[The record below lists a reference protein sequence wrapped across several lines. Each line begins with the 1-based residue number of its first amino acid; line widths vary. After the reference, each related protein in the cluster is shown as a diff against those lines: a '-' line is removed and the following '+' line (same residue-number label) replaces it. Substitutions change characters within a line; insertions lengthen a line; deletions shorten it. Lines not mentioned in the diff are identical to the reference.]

1 MFPIVIS
8 PLSLAL
14 CHGARSSDLLGWV
27 CLLWF
32 SSAVEAVG
40 NQPWWWWWCGDS
52 LLPFCPSPM
61 PSSRWRLLSRPI
73 RMHFQAPATCWSYCS
88 KKTLAR
94 AQAPQPQAPWA
105 LAWALGLVQDPTK
118 GEAPQPASLV
128 SKAGP
133 RDGRWEAHLVKASG
147 LEMWPDKPLGV
158 NVSVSLAPLAFST
171 LPQAAVR
178 AAIQAST
185 LAASTLPRLK
195 LGLLGPG
202 LSLGTRSL
210 SVCSRTPSGC
220 SWPMPTSV
228 S

>member
-118 GEAPQPASLV
+118 GEAPQPAS
-128 SKAGP
+128 P
-133 RDGRWEAHLVKASG
+133 
-147 LEMWPDKPLGV
+147 
-158 NVSVSLAPLAFST
+158 
-171 LPQAAVR
+171 AAVR